1 MSKAQEQD
9 TSRAAHRPM
18 TLVEWTLLLLVASFW
33 GGSYFF
39 TGVAVKELPVFSIVM
54 SRYAIAGPLL
64 LLLIYWRGER
74 FPWHRDIIGIG
85 LFLATFNQL
94 IPFSL
99 IAWGQGHIPS
109 AVASILNAAGPIV
122 TLVMAHYLTHD
133 DRMNRRR
140 AAGVVIGFAGMGIM
154 IGAAAMQALNVSI
167 LAQLACVLA
176 TLSYAFGSI
185 TARKFTRRIKP
196 TEMVAAQ
203 SVVAGIM
210 LLPVLLAVD
219 RPWTLPIPSVGTW
232 LSLLGLGVL
241 SSTVGHLIFF
251 RLLATAGATN
261 ISLVSYFMPV
271 SAILLGVV
279 FLGDV
284 LESRHVAGM
293 CIIAF
298 GLAVMDGRPYAT
310 LQRWLSRPK

>member
-1 MSKAQEQD
+1 
-9 TSRAAHRPM
+9 M
-18 TLVEWTLLLLVASFW
+18 TLLEWTLLLLVAVFW

-39 TGVAVKELPVFSIVM
+39 TGVAIKELPVFAIVM
-54 SRYAIAGPLL
+54 ARYAVAAPLMI
-64 LLLIYWRGER
+64 LLIFWRGER
-74 FPWHRDIIGIG
+74 FPWNREIIGIG
-85 LFLATFNQL
+85 LFLAAFNQL

-99 IAWGQGHIPS
+99 ITWGQGHIPS

-122 TLVMAHYLTHD
+122 TLVMAHFLTHD
-133 DRMNRRR
+133 DRMNGRR

-176 TLSYAFGSI
+176 AFSYAFGSI
-185 TARKFTRRIKP
+185 TARKFTTRIKP

-203 SVVAGIM
+203 SVVAGVL
-210 LLPVLLAVD
+210 LLPVMLIID
-219 RPWTLPIPSVGTW
+219 KPWTLAMPSLPTW

-241 SSTVGHLIFF
+241 SSTLGHLIFF
-251 RLLATAGATN
+251 RLLASAGATN

-271 SAILLGVV
+271 SAILLGVL

-284 LESRHVAGM
+284 LETRHIAGM

-298 GLAVMDGRPYAT
+298 GLAVMDGRPYAS
-310 LQRWLSRPK
+310 LRRRLLR